1 MTRTCT
7 LYDLSCMVNHIS
19 TYMTDHY
26 AKIDLTDIFECPRSH
41 IIDPVCSDSLLNVL
55 AHNDGHAAA
64 YIKTIRHTYYL
75 NVHARITFQLCALI
89 LTLTVLVTTID
100 AQWEG
105 MGDVGSARYEPA
117 LLPPCPTI
125 RVLSCSN

>member
-1 MTRTCT
+1 M
-7 LYDLSCMVNHIS
+7 S
-19 TYMTDHY
+19 
-26 AKIDLTDIFECPRSH
+26 
-41 IIDPVCSDSLLNVL
+41 
-55 AHNDGHAAA
+55 
-64 YIKTIRHTYYL
+64 
-75 NVHARITFQLCALI
+75 
-89 LTLTVLVTTID
+89 LTLKVLVATID